1 MNNKVIL
8 QQMIRLSRIIKESRE
23 ARAKLNAIQS
33 QTEYFIVEGNQSSF
47 IKEQVRSSITN
58 CLYTEQYLRLS
69 VSNACKCLDGFDAKK
84 MEPIDYISS
93 SDVKNKFVDI
103 CLGKKVVATIDLT
116 TGKIESIN
124 IPEHKATA
132 KENSPTVKSQ

>member
-1 MNNKVIL
+1 
-8 QQMIRLSRIIKESRE
+8 MIRLSRIIKESRE
-23 ARAKLNAIQS
+23 ARAKLNVIQS
-33 QTEYFIVEGNQSSF
+33 QTEYFIVDGEYSSF
-47 IKEQVRSSITN
+47 IRDQVKSSMTN
-58 CLYTEQYLRLS
+58 CLYTEQYLRSS

-124 IPEHKATA
+124 IPELK
-132 KENSPTVKSQ
+132 QFQY